1 MLAVGDEAV
10 DSHDN
15 LSYITVCIKKS
26 ENDQLTHGIILHVGK
41 SNWRVCAVSAVVS
54 YLAICPAS
62 PGPSFICEDEI
73 VLSRHRL
80 GLELSSA
87 LQSIEYDSSLYKA
100 HSFRIGAETA
110 AARAGLSDSLIQT
123 RIRWKSLAFMEYIR
137 VPMEQLVGVAGH
149 LVA

>member
-26 ENDQLTHGIILHVGK
+26 KNDQLTHGIIIHVGK

-54 YLAICPAS
+54 YLAICSAS

-80 GLELSSA
+80 GLEA
-87 LQSIEYDSSLYKA
+87 I
-100 HSFRIGAETA
+100 ICITVN
-110 AARAGLSDSLIQT
+110 
-123 RIRWKSLAFMEYIR
+123 R
-137 VPMEQLVGVAGH
+137 V
-149 LVA
+149 